1 MKKHYQHILG
11 IDVSKKTFDLSL
23 VIDRDKQNVVYEQ
36 FENNAKSIRRIGL
49 WLKKYNIEWDRV
61 LVCMEFTGIY
71 NRPML
76 QFCTLKKIAV
86 WMIMPIEIIRS
97 MGIQRG
103 KNDKI
108 DSKKIDMYAIL
119 HHDKIKVWQPVSK
132 NIVLLKDLL
141 ALRQRLIKVSKILLQ
156 PINELKA
163 IKDKVAAKETEVH
176 CKSSIEQLKKE
187 LHKTEARIKKIIT
200 EDEVLQKN
208 YNLLLTIPGIGAYT
222 ALDLVCYTN
231 NFEYYQEAKQLA
243 CYAGTAPFEHSSG
256 TSVRGKTRVSKMAN
270 QSLKT
275 NLTLGA
281 WSVIRTKGFLRK
293 YYERKLDEGKAKM
306 LVVNAVRNKL
316 LHIASAVIKNQMP
329 FDRNY
334 SSPLAS

>member
-1 MKKHYQHILG
+1 M
-11 IDVSKKTFDLSL
+11 V
-23 VIDRDKQNVVYEQ
+23 
-36 FENNAKSIRRIGL
+36 
-49 WLKKYNIEWDRV
+49 KKYNIEWDRV

-108 DSKKIDMYAIL
+108 DSKKIAMYAIL

-187 LHKTEARIKKIIT
+187 LHKTEARIKR
-200 EDEVLQKN
+200 L
-208 YNLLLTIPGIGAYT
+208 
-222 ALDLVCYTN
+222 
-231 NFEYYQEAKQLA
+231 
-243 CYAGTAPFEHSSG
+243 
-256 TSVRGKTRVSKMAN
+256 
-270 QSLKT
+270 
-275 NLTLGA
+275 
-281 WSVIRTKGFLRK
+281 
-293 YYERKLDEGKAKM
+293 
-306 LVVNAVRNKL
+306 
-316 LHIASAVIKNQMP
+316 
-329 FDRNY
+329 
-334 SSPLAS
+334 